1 MCGLPNP
8 DCVIDTHGQRK
19 VAFSLLPDHV
29 SIDSD
34 NCLCVSLDVLR
45 HYQQAILAKE
55 HNDPFSNPKLDR
67 LLTEMPTRRFVVF
80 GVSLETSIRL
90 LALGLLL
97 RHRQVVVVRDACGWW
112 NDEDGDMAARQL
124 LAKGC
129 QLLDTEELVEQALR
143 RHQRNGHI
151 RPYRRRSVA

>member
-1 MCGLPNP
+1 MSNP
-8 DCVIDTHGQRK
+8 DCVIGTHGQTK

-29 SIDSD
+29 CIDSD

-45 HYQQAILAKE
+45 NHQQAILAKE
-55 HNDPFSNPKLDR
+55 YHDPFSNPKLDR

-80 GVSLETSIRL
+80 GVSLEASIRL

-112 NDEDGDMAARQL
+112 NDEDGEMAARKL

-129 QLLDTEELVEQALR
+129 RFLNTEELVEQALR
-143 RHQRNGHI
+143 RHRRNGSA
-151 RPYRRRSVA
+151 RPYRSRSVA